1 MWTPTCEIGALVDPS
16 QESATRVAAA
26 WTSTS
31 SFEIELKFSDSDPH
45 EVSLYFHDHGHKR
58 RMQKVEVYDASTGQM
73 LSQHVI
79 SDFAKGK
86 YMTWSIKGHVRVKMT
101 KLRGPDA
108 VLSGVF
114 VKQAE

>member
-1 MWTPTCEIGALVDPS
+1 
-16 QESATRVAAA
+16 
-26 WTSTS
+26 
-31 SFEIELKFSDSDPH
+31 
-45 EVSLYFHDHGHKR
+45 
-58 RMQKVEVYDASTGQM
+58 M

-86 YMTWSIKGHVRVKMT
+86 YMTWQIKDHVKVT

-114 VKQAE
+114 VHAGTRIDTKAFR